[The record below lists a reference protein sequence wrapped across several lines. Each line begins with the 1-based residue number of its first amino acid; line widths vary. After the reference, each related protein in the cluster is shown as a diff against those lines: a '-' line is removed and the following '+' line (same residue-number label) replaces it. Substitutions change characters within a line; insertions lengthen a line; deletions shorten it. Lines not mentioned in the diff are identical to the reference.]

1 MYYVVLHSAWWFLCQ
16 HIWSSNHLFSLKIFL
31 NLIPVIQQV
40 LPCFPMSGAIVSF
53 QFLIPELPLL
63 WVCTVSQVEP
73 TVLLNAAVS
82 LASPPG
88 AQRWQ
93 ALPRQLRSPECH
105 SLLLRGRAGADIRVP
120 LPSAVLLGWWE
131 PLLWVV
137 GGGPALWMPPWLE
150 AGVPGSSVADA
161 HWPVSVGTAAAGA
174 QGHMAISSAATGF
187 SGAAGSTRV
196 AGGQDCGH
204 HLCCGPGSS
213 SFLRSSPPTFRYTD
227 IWIFW
232 HPECVGQSCSV
243 ELWMFNWLLIE
254 GERQRMH
261 LNPSR
266 CWYQYHYLFL
276 VCFWPHLAAC
286 ETSLTRG
293 PGIEPVPPQ
302 WKWEVLTIGP
312 QGKPN
317 TIIFLINIL
326 WFESPWLAIKV
337 WAGFLF

>member
-31 NLIPVIQQV
+31 NLIPMIQQV

-187 SGAAGSTRV
+187 SGAAAQPEWLGARTVGTTCAVVLVPALFFVPAHLPLDIPIYGFSGILSVLGR
-196 AGGQDCGH
+196 AALLSCGCLTGCWLRGRDKGCISIH
-204 HLCCGPGSS
+204 HDA
-213 SFLRSSPPTFRYTD
+213 D
-227 IWIFW
+227 I
-232 HPECVGQSCSV
+232 
-243 ELWMFNWLLIE
+243 
-254 GERQRMH
+254 
-261 LNPSR
+261 
-266 CWYQYHYLFL
+266 
-276 VCFWPHLAAC
+276 
-286 ETSLTRG
+286 
-293 PGIEPVPPQ
+293 
-302 WKWEVLTIGP
+302 
-312 QGKPN
+312 N
-317 TIIFLINIL
+317 TIIFF
-326 WFESPWLAIKV
+326 WFVFGHTLQHVKLPWPGDQELNPCPHNGNGKS
-337 WAGFLF
+337 